1 MNYPQ
6 TVSLA
11 DLPIYL
17 QHNKTYSP
25 KTPPPSTKCPENAP
39 GCTGE
44 CVSYYDD
51 TYYDELKKFLYPKER
66 EQPMNTNIY
75 ATLEAPQTRDHTKEY
90 LKDRLSSARSSRE
103 RKAMIKFGLEDDFFP
118 RLAEDVVDRIKSG
131 LYVINEER
139 DGDCFNPWDA
149 IEWRDPAIKK
159 DFPGFKKWQEL
170 EKQTFL
176 AAKDTVVVKSYD
188 EGLKALQ
195 DYEALAI

>member
-17 QHNKTYSP
+17 QHNKPYSP
-25 KTPPPSTKCPENAP
+25 PKHTSTKCPSACP
-39 GCTGE
+39 GCNGE
-44 CVSYYDD
+44 CFYDD
-51 TYYDELKKFLYPKER
+51 SYKELEKFLYPTKK

-176 AAKDTVVVKSYD
+176 VAKDTVVVKSYD

>member
-11 DLPIYL
+11 DLPTYL
-17 QHNKTYSP
+17 QHNKPCSP
-25 KTPPPSTKCPENAP
+25 QTPSTKCPSKCP
-39 GCTGE
+39 GCSGG

-51 TYYDELKKFLYPKER
+51 VAYYGELENHLYPTKK

-90 LKDRLSSARSSRE
+90 LKDRLSSVRSNRDM
-103 RKAMIKFGLEDDFFP
+103 KAQIKFGLEADFFP

-131 LYVINEER
+131 LYTINQER
-139 DGDCFNPWDA
+139 DGDCYNPWDA

-159 DFPGFKKWQEL
+159 DFQGYKRWQES
-170 EKQTFL
+170 EKQPYL